1 MSEFILQNMLVCY
14 FLISYHNRSGLCGV
28 KSGACQ
34 SVWIAEIWAWQT
46 VSFIAY
52 VVLFLALIQT
62 STRYHAPGVKTTLVA
77 AGHTITP
84 LFSKASLPSSW
95 LHKFCTP
102 SLPPHT
108 IAKAVITAI
117 DEQESKMIFLP
128 FYTHFVR
135 WIVILPSYLR
145 DFFQWVR
152 WSFRM

>member
-1 MSEFILQNMLVCY
+1 MTKGWYSIICVNHHIGATCSHS
-14 FLISYHNRSGLCGV
+14 ISS
-28 KSGACQ
+28 
-34 SVWIAEIWAWQT
+34 
-46 VSFIAY
+46 
-52 VVLFLALIQT
+52 LFL
-62 STRYHAPGVKTTLVA
+62 SRYHAPGVKTTLVA

-84 LFSKASLPSSW
+84 LFSKANLPSSW

-135 WIVILPSYLR
+135 WVVILPSYLR

-152 WSFRM
+152 WTQMTMVHITKTSL